1 MYANSDE
8 NSWYNIAHFA
18 NTWLSWFNVAC
29 CEWCSSLPTLIV
41 NISKSPIFHIIE
53 KELRLCRKLEQ
64 KCKMDLFAVRIHMH
78 FSQFC
83 GVAFFEFG
91 PSGKERNL
99 KCRLNLSRSSRERSR
114 GGSPS
119 HDPLGP
125 RKRITSSSRKTTS
138 FAKGQNLKEWPKTPQ
153 FGHLELVKWFFSF
166 CHSSILARR
175 SERSSLSEIPFLAAC
190 SIRSFFRWF
199 PVRRVLT
206 IPETF
211 WKVDIRCNPYGDRLF
226 NCAQEI
232 INVLMT

>member
-1 MYANSDE
+1 M
-8 NSWYNIAHFA
+8 
-18 NTWLSWFNVAC
+18 NV
-29 CEWCSSLPTLIV
+29 
-41 NISKSPIFHIIE
+41 
-53 KELRLCRKLEQ
+53 
-64 KCKMDLFAVRIHMH
+64 FAVRIHMH

-83 GVAFFEFG
+83 GVVFFEFG

-99 KCRLNLSRSSRERSR
+99 KCRSNLWRSSRERSR

-119 HDPLGP
+119 HDPFGP
-125 RKRITSSSRKTTS
+125 RKRITSSGRNTTS
-138 FAKGQNLKEWPKTPQ
+138 FAKGQNLKEWPRAPQ
-153 FGHLELVKWFFSF
+153 FGHLELVKWYFSF

-211 WKVDIRCNPYGDRLF
+211 WKLDIRCNPYGDRLL

-232 INVLMT
+232 IEVLITWITDCKSAAYCEMESADDCERQVGWNIKEKVNDAEVWLMCGCSRPSTCGQEWL